1 LELEK
6 DGKLALASATEWA
19 QLTGAE
25 MVRKRVPVTAR
36 AWAPEKEQGLVQELA
51 SA

>member
-6 DGKLALASATEWA
+6 DGKLASASATEWA
-19 QLTGAE
+19 RASGAG
-25 MVRKRVPVTAR
+25 MVQKRVPVMAR